1 MRQLTRDRPQMKPC
15 PERVD
20 VRATVDFARNPLAQ
34 HIYRRLDFK
43 MISYRQ
49 RLTDVSVIR
58 VSW

>member
-1 MRQLTRDRPQMKPC
+1 MRQLTHDRPQMKPC

-20 VRATVDFARNPLAQ
+20 VSATVDFARNPLAQ

-49 RLTDVSVIR
+49 RLTDVFVIP